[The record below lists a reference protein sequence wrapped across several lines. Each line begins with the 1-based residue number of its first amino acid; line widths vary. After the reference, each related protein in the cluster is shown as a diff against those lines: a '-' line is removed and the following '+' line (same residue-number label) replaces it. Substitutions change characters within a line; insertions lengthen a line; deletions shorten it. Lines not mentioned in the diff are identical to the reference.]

1 MINTS
6 TGGMN
11 MKRRDVKKV
20 RRSERRALALPIIF
34 LGEKKR
40 YLEDICKMLT
50 FENFSVKDAFV
61 VLFSELVCFHALKYS
76 DYFII

>member
-1 MINTS
+1 MDIYTHSKMINTS

-20 RRSERRALALPIIF
+20 RRSERRALALPITF

-50 FENFSVKDAFV
+50 FENFSVKDAFCCIV
-61 VLFSELVCFHALKYS
+61 F
-76 DYFII
+76 